1 MLYFGTFCWT
11 DHTYRQ
17 LSYIH
22 DSVPQII
29 DPEPMSSMS
38 DGGRVEFLNAGNAQP
53 ASQAFAFLAVPFKA
67 QMPRAAARQILG
79 PVSSTTALEVDLLT

>member
-1 MLYFGTFCWT
+1 
-11 DHTYRQ
+11 
-17 LSYIH
+17 
-22 DSVPQII
+22 
-29 DPEPMSSMS
+29 MS
-38 DGGRVEFLNAGNAQP
+38 DGGRVEFLNARNAQP